1 MFQGCANFD
10 LFRVGERVLVRH
22 YTYNGFALLV
32 NWSSDIDLE
41 KIHLLT
47 GPGMGIAVQNDGGFR
62 GFRLADSRIVR
73 GAGRL
78 ISTASDGIDVSAIAG
93 DIIVENN
100 EVAHQGDDGINVSPS
115 PQTIATSH
123 LGTLGV
129 TANCTP
135 NPRDVVVAGD
145 TLAFF
150 DTAAHLI
157 GTARIGGIEG
167 SNCSAGGAALSVTL
181 SCAGSATCGS
191 MIDALTPGGSFID
204 LTQQPVAR
212 YVISANY
219 FHENRGQG
227 TQVGA
232 PYGEITGNTYFR
244 NSMGAIDVD
253 SNGLSAGSVRV
264 FGNTMK

>member
-1 MFQGCANFD
+1 MFKGCANFD
-10 LFRVGERVLVRH
+10 LFRLGERVIVRH

-62 GFRLADSRIVR
+62 GFRLADSHIVR

-78 ISTASDGIDVSAIAG
+78 ISTASDGINVSAIAG
-93 DIIVENN
+93 DIIIEND
-100 EVAHQGDDGINVSPS
+100 EVAYQGDDGVNVSPS
-115 PQTIATSH
+115 PQTIAASH
-123 LGTLGV
+123 RGTIVV

-135 NPRDVVVAGD
+135 NPRDLVVAGD

-150 DTAAHLI
+150 DGAAHLL

-167 SNCSAGGAALSVTL
+167 SNCGADGAALSVTL
-181 SCAGSATCGS
+181 SCAGTLNCGS
-191 MIDALTPGGSFID
+191 MIDALTPGESFID

-212 YVISANY
+212 YVIRANY

-227 TQVGA
+227 TQVRA
-232 PYGEITGNTYFR
+232 PYGEITGNTYYR
-244 NSMGAIDVD
+244 NSMGAINVD
-253 SNGLSAGSVRV
+253 ADGLSAGSVRV